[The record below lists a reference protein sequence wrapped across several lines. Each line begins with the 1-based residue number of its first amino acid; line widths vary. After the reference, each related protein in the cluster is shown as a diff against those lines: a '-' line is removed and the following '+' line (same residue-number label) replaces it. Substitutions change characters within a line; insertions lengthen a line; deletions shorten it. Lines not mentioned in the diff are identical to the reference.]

1 MLPFVDRIEDM
12 HLRVR
17 LLTRLTLSIAY
28 QSRQC
33 VDKRE
38 RKNRRDISRNEE
50 EEEEEKAHR

>member
-17 LLTRLTLSIAY
+17 LLTLSIAY

-50 EEEEEKAHR
+50 EGEKAHR